1 MGVAGHHH
9 HEEHFMNATKRI
21 LVVDDDPVVGK
32 SIDRVM
38 SPKGY
43 AVITASNGDEALSR
57 IAAEDY
63 DMVYTDIRMP
73 GMDGIEVARR
83 IKASRPWLP
92 VLIVTGYG
100 TEENEVAARAAGVAG
115 FLRKP
120 LAPEAIE
127 DSARGALASP
137 ESGWA
142 PLVIKPIARA
152 AEPARKSPWLEVK
165 VFAKNAVLFLGAPL
179 VALFYVLIGPFVA
192 LGALAWFGMR
202 ALFKR

>member
-1 MGVAGHHH
+1 MK
-9 HEEHFMNATKRI
+9 ATKKI

-38 SPKGY
+38 APKGY
-43 AVITASNGDEALSR
+43 AVITAANGEEALAR
-57 IAAEDY
+57 IAAENY

-92 VLIVTGYG
+92 VLIVTGFG
-100 TEENEVAARAAGVAG
+100 TEENEAAAREIGVAG

-127 DSARGALASP
+127 DSALGAMAAPDAAWSP
-137 ESGWA
+137 VAIPAAA
-142 PLVIKPIARA
+142 PAIAA
-152 AEPARKSPWLEVK
+152 AKRSAWLEAK
-165 VFAKNAVLFLGAPL
+165 LFAKNAVLFFAAPV

-192 LGALAWFGMR
+192 LGLLAWVGTK
-202 ALFKR
+202 ALLKR